1 MILKILIAVVAI
13 ILLLVL
19 VVATRPSPFR
29 VERSATIAAP
39 PQLPFD
45 KVNDFR
51 AWSSWS
57 PYEKKDPQIK
67 RTYGGPAAGAGATY
81 AWAGDKNVGEGRMT
95 IERSERPSLVEIKLE
110 FFKPFKGTNTARF
123 TFEPAAGGTKVTW
136 AMDGRYNFISKGVSL
151 VMDMDK
157 MIGTDF
163 EAGLAALKAQAESG
177 TTTGAA
183 VGATAAARH

>member
-13 ILLLVL
+13 ILLLVV
-19 VVATRPSPFR
+19 VVATRPSAFR

-39 PQLPFD
+39 PERLFD

-51 AWSSWS
+51 AWTAWS
-57 PYEKKDPQIK
+57 AYEKKDPDMR
-67 RTYGGPAAGAGATY
+67 RTYGGPPAGVGSTY
-81 AWAGDKNVGEGRMT
+81 AWAGDSNIGEGRMT

-110 FFKPFKGTNTARF
+110 FFKPFKGTNKATF
-123 TFEPAAGGTKVTW
+123 TFTPVAGGTKVIW
-136 AMDGRYNFISKGVSL
+136 VMDGRYNFISKGVSL

-177 TTTGAA
+177 PMTG
-183 VGATAAARH
+183 VGAATAAAAY